1 MPRRLLLPLS
11 ILLALAA
18 SACQVRTTVDVA
30 MAEDGSGEVAVTVR
44 LDAEALARVPDVDD
58 DGTSGLADLATLV
71 RTEDLVAAGWSVGEP
86 AESGEG
92 GAALRIT
99 RPFGTPDEA
108 DTILAELT
116 GPAGALRDLDVSRST
131 SFGRTELGFSGTAD
145 LSGGLEAFGD
155 EGLAAALDGE
165 PLGQD
170 AAAIEAA
177 AGVPLAEA
185 VMFEITAD
193 LDGDATSWEPRL
205 GDPPVVMAAETTA
218 YDAPVVALTAVA
230 VVAAL
235 ALVAVLLIRL
245 ARSRRRA

>member
-1 MPRRLLLPLS
+1 L
-11 ILLALAA
+11 
-18 SACQVRTTVDVA
+18 
-30 MAEDGSGEVAVTVR
+30 
-44 LDAEALARVPDVDD
+44 RV
-58 DGTSGLADLATLV
+58 
-71 RTEDLVAAGWSVGEP
+71 
-86 AESGEG
+86 
-92 GAALRIT
+92 T

-116 GPAGALRDLDVSRST
+116 GPSGVLRDLGVSRST

-185 VMFEITAD
+185 VTFEITAD
-193 LDGDATSWEPRL
+193 LDGSATSWTPVL
-205 GDPPVVMAAETTA
+205 GEAPVTMAADTTA
-218 YDAPVVALTAVA
+218 YDLPVLVLVAVA
-230 VVAAL
+230 VAAAL
-235 ALVAVLLIRL
+235 ALVAVLVVRL

>member
-44 LDAEALARVPDVDD
+44 LDAEALARVPDVDG
-58 DGTSGLADLATLV
+58 DGTSGLADLAALV
-71 RTEDLVAAGWSVGEP
+71 RTEDLVAAGWTVGEP

-92 GAALRIT
+92 GAALRVT

-116 GPAGALRDLDVSRST
+116 GPSGVLRDLDVSRST

-185 VMFEITAD
+185 VTFEITAD
-193 LDGDATSWEPRL
+193 LDGSATSWTPVL
-205 GDPPVVMAAETTA
+205 GEAPVTMAADTTA
-218 YDAPVVALTAVA
+218 YDLPVLVLVAVA
-230 VVAAL
+230 VAAAL
-235 ALVAVLLIRL
+235 ALVAVLVVRL